1 MARTYKIG
9 EAAAL
14 LNLKAYVLRFWE
26 SEFPLIA
33 PLRTESGRR
42 LYTGEDLALLERIR
56 YLLHEVGL
64 TIGGARKILDEE
76 QARGVRYVAGV
87 PGALVDGDPDGG
99 LAGAHTAASSGD
111 GPDRENDDDND
122 IDPDEAD
129 DDALRFPFPPPP
141 LRPEGRRSGQLKLP
155 GLEQLLPLLA
165 GIAGNAGAAARPDR
179 GLPDPARDTGRML
192 PLFTAVRRGDRDTG
206 AGAFFGKGAL
216 LDAALRDRNEAMR
229 DGRSAAELP
238 DTCSLAVEEEIP
250 APAAGRLPAGGG
262 YAPPGAQR
270 AAAADNAPTDAAAF
284 LQSVAAEL
292 ETLASALRAGSRS

>member
-42 LYTGEDLALLERIR
+42 LYSEEDLALLERIR

-64 TIGGARKILDEE
+64 TIGGARKILAEE
-76 QARGVRYVAGV
+76 QARGVRYAAGV
-87 PGALVDGDPDGG
+87 PGALADGDMVGS
-99 LAGAHTAASSGD
+99 LAGGQPAAPPAGSP
-111 GPDRENDDDND
+111 GPENDDEND
-122 IDPDEAD
+122 FDPDDAD

-165 GIAGNAGAAARPDR
+165 GIAGNADAPAGTEY
-179 GLPDPARDTGRML
+179 GLPDPARAGERML
-192 PLFTAVRRGDRDTG
+192 PLFAAVRKGERDTG

-216 LDAALRDRNEAMR
+216 PDAALRE
-229 DGRSAAELP
+229 RSAATSNGGVATP
-238 DTCSLAVEEEIP
+238 ADHPASDQR
-250 APAAGRLPAGGG
+250 APAGALR
-262 YAPPGAQR
+262 APN
-270 AAAADNAPTDAAAF
+270 AADTPSGAGAF
-284 LQSVAAEL
+284 WQDVAAEL
-292 ETLASALRAGSRS
+292 EKLASALRAGRRS

>member
-42 LYTGEDLALLERIR
+42 LYTEDDLALLERIR

-64 TIGGARKILDEE
+64 TIGGARKILAEE

-87 PGALVDGDPDGG
+87 PGALAGGDLDGV
-99 LAGAHTAASSGD
+99 LAGAHPAPPPGD
-111 GPDRENDDDND
+111 SPGPENDDENDDEND

-165 GIAGNAGAAARPDR
+165 GIADNAGAAVRPEQ
-179 GLPDPARDTGRML
+179 GLPDPTRDTERML
-192 PLFTAVRRGDRDTG
+192 PLFTSVRRGERDTG

-216 LDAALRDRNEAMR
+216 PDSALRDRSAATG
-229 DGRSAAELP
+229 DGRAA
-238 DTCSLAVEEEIP
+238 
-250 APAAGRLPAGGG
+250 APAGRHPADG
-262 YAPPGAQR
+262 YAPAGAQR
-270 AAAADNAPTDAAAF
+270 AAAAGDTTSDAKAF
-284 LQSVAAEL
+284 LQDVVAEL
-292 ETLASALRAGSRS
+292 EKLAAALRTGRRS

>member
-26 SEFPLIA
+26 SEFSLIS

-42 LYTGEDLALLERIR
+42 LYTEDDLALLERIR

-64 TIGGARKILDEE
+64 TIGGAKKMLAEE

-87 PGALVDGDPDGG
+87 PGALADGDPDGS
-99 LAGAHTAASSGD
+99 LAGAPPAAPPVA
-111 GPDRENDDDND
+111 GPGPENDDEND
-122 IDPDEAD
+122 FDPDDAD

-141 LRPEGRRSGQLKLP
+141 LRAEGRRSGQFNLP

-165 GIAGNAGAAARPDR
+165 GIAGNAGPASRPER
-179 GLPDPARDTGRML
+179 GLPDPARDTERML
-192 PLFTAVRRGDRDTG
+192 PLFAAVRKGERDTG

-216 LDAALRDRNEAMR
+216 PHAALRERNAAARNENAATPAER
-229 DGRSAAELP
+229 RPADHSA
-238 DTCSLAVEEEIP
+238 
-250 APAAGRLPAGGG
+250 
-262 YAPPGAQR
+262 GARR
-270 AAAADNAPTDAAAF
+270 AALPGNTPSDAEAF
-284 LQSVAAEL
+284 WKNVVAEL
-292 ETLASALRAGSRS
+292 EKLAAALRAGRRS